1 MKTTIISTIAGI
13 TMLASPVA
21 ADGVNEAAPDY
32 AITAADRMGFNGF
45 IEYNVEADTFDGGL
59 GVTYDISNDFT
70 VFSDANFATIGST
83 EVQFET
89 MDFGVEYHVNY
100 AVDAYALVRLD
111 DSLEYAETTVGMAFN
126 F

>member
-32 AITAADRMGFNGF
+32 AITAADRMGYNGF
-45 IEYNVEADTFDGGL
+45 LEYNVEADTFDGGL
-59 GVTYDISNDFT
+59 GVTYDVSNSFT
-70 VFSDANFATIGST
+70 VFSDANFATIGGS

-89 MDFGVEYHVNY
+89 MDFGAEYHLSH
-100 AVDAYALVRLD
+100 AIDAYALVRLD
-111 DSLEYAETTVGMAFN
+111 DSLNYAETTVGMSFD